1 METTAARAERLYT
14 QIKAIAITAMQSERP
29 GHTLQPTAVAN
40 EAFLRLADYRAGWND
55 DSEFMRAVVTT
66 VRRVLVDHARTKG
79 RKKRGGAHQRIEL
92 FDVAAT
98 ESNVDLLQV
107 DELLQTRSAGSLCD
121 GGISVRWTQRR
132 PYRRANGDR
141 YSGCPKASQARKSL
155 ARFAAR
161 IERLGCII

>member
-1 METTAARAERLYT
+1 VETTAARAERLYT

-107 DELLQTRSAGSLCD
+107 DELLNELGKRDQLAAFAMEASVF
-121 GGISVRWTQRR
+121 GGLNDAHIAELMGTDTLGVQKHRR
-132 PYRRANGDR
+132 RGRAWL
-141 YSGCPKASQARKSL
+141 ASQLESSD
-155 ARFAAR
+155 
-161 IERLGCII
+161 